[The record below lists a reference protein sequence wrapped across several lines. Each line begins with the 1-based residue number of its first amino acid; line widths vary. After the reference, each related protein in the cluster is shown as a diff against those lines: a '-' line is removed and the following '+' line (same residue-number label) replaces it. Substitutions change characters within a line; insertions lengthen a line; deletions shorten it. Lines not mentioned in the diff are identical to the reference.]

1 MFVKN
6 GIFHQREEY
15 KPGIW
20 EKFKQKCL
28 SKIPCVANLE
38 SSPEAGVKVTTM
50 YIVST
55 LFIPI
60 LLVGTDMV
68 TDVEVMWSM
77 VTPFFFHDAC
87 LEARYKET
95 NMHAFVRALCVLG
108 SLTIFVVELVTMF
121 KKPGPIPYLMRSVR
135 TTASMG
141 SRELERNNLRVPLG
155 KFSTFLTLHPLLS
168 PLLPH
173 LDHLTRFDK
182 MIEESNGE
190 SMVQVGIQ
198 GIFYL
203 FIIRDSVYLYGPGA
217 ETAVTFAD
225 IRFSILISLLSLAN
239 GKFKVLSLLTPLSN
253 FQQNKGKG
261 SV

>member
-135 TTASMG
+135 TTDSMG

-155 KFSTFLTLHPLLS
+155 QFSTFLILRLRMSFL
-168 PLLPH
+168 
-173 LDHLTRFDK
+173 R
-182 MIEESNGE
+182 
-190 SMVQVGIQ
+190 
-198 GIFYL
+198 
-203 FIIRDSVYLYGPGA
+203 
-217 ETAVTFAD
+217 
-225 IRFSILISLLSLAN
+225 SISSSRISS
-239 GKFKVLSLLTPLSN
+239 S
-253 FQQNKGKG
+253 
-261 SV
+261 

>member
-1 MFVKN
+1 
-6 GIFHQREEY
+6 
-15 KPGIW
+15 
-20 EKFKQKCL
+20 
-28 SKIPCVANLE
+28 
-38 SSPEAGVKVTTM
+38 M

-155 KFSTFLTLHPLLS
+155 KFSPVLTFQPLLS

-253 FQQNKGKG
+253 FQQNKG